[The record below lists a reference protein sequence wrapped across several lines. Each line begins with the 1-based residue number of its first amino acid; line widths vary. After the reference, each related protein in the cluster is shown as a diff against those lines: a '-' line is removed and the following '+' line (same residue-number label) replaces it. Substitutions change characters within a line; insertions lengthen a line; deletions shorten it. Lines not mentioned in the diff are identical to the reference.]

1 LLVLVRL
8 TSFLARAVSADS
20 DKRSLVAFSDV
31 GKRIQQVELA
41 FFKAEQKLI
50 GLGAEL
56 SKSVDTDRLIAIGQL
71 ARAILTEFS
80 SVPKQMLKSSFLLG
94 VPSSGTVSAAAA
106 RPARPL
112 PSFTTALDLHQS
124 ELPEPV
130 PPMPSDSVDAA
141 PPPLPSDSDVVAD
154 DSDEHDLRSS
164 SFSSTSSAFSS
175 FASTTMSF
183 TMSGEAPPPL
193 PLHSSQEFAATGDTA
208 PPSPTRGQSGRQLL
222 TSILLTLTDNL
233 SLPRAQIDALLRT
246 ANDPGDAASVRA
258 LESVIAS
265 AESALAQLKSKNV
278 HRQAREVDKQRRAR
292 VTDMNRHLAEG
303 AEVLFGK
310 PWPFDE
316 PDSDDNVVWVTATPA
331 AAAADDAVTPA
342 SRKLQQKLSFSSK
355 VKATAAA
362 AAAARDLRVL
372 RAVALHKLLSF
383 VMPLE
388 PHRAVDTA
396 TLVPV
401 FVVTFETFAVA
412 PGAPPLDGAAL
423 LGLIVRRFRGPR
435 DAAHPAQAKF
445 DAAKAALRDA
455 VAHLVYVWV
464 ERYPHMLAADE
475 AFLMRALMGAF
486 KQVVEKSAPARLKQ
500 AFELFEKQKLAL
512 SHVPPSRFG
521 ATVPLSEASFTALD
535 VGAVCNEW
543 SLIEYELF
551 RQIAPSEFLRQAW
564 NKADKQVRAPNMLRY
579 IDWFNQMSRWVQT
592 AVLAETTMAARA
604 AVIGRCIEF
613 GEKLLALNNFNALM
627 EILSALNNSAVFR
640 LKRSWCLLPAAMVA
654 RFEQLNERMSPS
666 HNYKTYRAALAR
678 CRARGETYLAFLGV
692 SHTDLT
698 FADDAN
704 EDWIGERINIEKA
717 TLVGEAI
724 LVALDGLRQ
733 PYAFASDQRARNFL
747 LSGACWDDHD
757 IYRISMMRE
766 GRLSDKE
773 KAELEASGRRATRM
787 PELSAGSLGQQ
798 REVDT
803 RSKLSEKDWSVLSA
817 LGAVESHAAG
827 AVVINAG
834 AVLLSWLRVRAGHVR
849 VEVMIDDEWQLV
861 RELGPG
867 SLFGHAE
874 ALLSP
879 MVSPETL
886 FRCVATRQTELCV
899 VRRAAVLP
907 LMETDFELSQRFWL
921 NIAQALAEQLRQLP
935 FTRAAFLAQVAAG
948 AAAASPAAA
957 SQRHVSK
964 ADLSLPKRRARG
976 GDVGAELEEKSLAF
990 YSCSILHR
998 IDSKGTLYVQKN
1010 RLVMLS
1016 TVFGVVR
1023 TRKLGYEAIRGL
1035 RLDEGS
1041 GRVTVRTD
1049 DGDDTVL
1056 HKFKDGK
1063 AAAAMSMIEAVRVA
1077 HLGAGGGGGGD
1088 ELARRNTSTN
1098 EEREALTEADWELLT
1113 KGAKRV
1119 KLARDEA
1126 VVREGD
1132 VYQCVYQIA
1141 SGQCRVTA
1149 RSGSVLAT
1157 LHEGE
1162 VFGEVSFVQRS
1173 PTGASATVIA
1183 DGGDVELIVL
1193 EGYYVY
1199 AASQEKPGFGGRFFR
1214 YLSTVLAQRIEKR
1227 EAVLFE
1233 EEEIQ

>member
-1 LLVLVRL
+1 
-8 TSFLARAVSADS
+8 
-20 DKRSLVAFSDV
+20 
-31 GKRIQQVELA
+31 VELA
-41 FFKAEQKLI
+41 FFKAEQKLL
-50 GLGAEL
+50 GLSAEL
-56 SKSVDTDRLIAIGQL
+56 SKSVDTERLIVVGQL
-71 ARAILTEFS
+71 ARAVLTEFS
-80 SVPKQMLKSSFLLG
+80 AVPKPMLKTGFLTSSSNSTVLAT
-94 VPSSGTVSAAAA
+94 SGTVSAAAS

-112 PSFTTALDLHQS
+112 PAFATALDLHQVEVS
-124 ELPEPV
+124 EPLPPI
-130 PPMPSDSVDAA
+130 PTTSGVDMDV
-141 PPPLPSDSDVVAD
+141 PPPLPHDSDVVAD
-154 DSDEHDLRSS
+154 DSDDHELRSS
-164 SFSSTSSAFSS
+164 SFSSTSST
-175 FASTTMSF
+175 FASSTMSF
-183 TMSGEAPPPL
+183 SMSTEMPPPL
-193 PLHSSQEFAATGDTA
+193 PLHSSQEFPSASETA
-208 PPSPTRGQSGRQLL
+208 PSSPRSGQGGRQLL
-222 TSILLTLTDNL
+222 TSILLTITDSL
-233 SLPRAQIDALLRT
+233 CLPRAQIDALLRN
-246 ANDPGDAASVRA
+246 ANDPGDAASLRT
-258 LESVIAS
+258 LENVVA
-265 AESALAQLKSKNV
+265 AADGAMTQLKSKNA
-278 HRQAREVDKQRRAR
+278 HRQAREADKQRRVR
-292 VTDMNRHLAEG
+292 VSDMNRHLAEG
-303 AEVLFGK
+303 AEMLFGK
-310 PWPFDE
+310 SWPFDE
-316 PDSDDNVVWVTATPA
+316 PDSDDNVVWVTAPLVEDPTASPVTPA
-331 AAAADDAVTPA
+331 A
-342 SRKLQQKLSFSSK
+342 RKLQQKLSFSSK
-355 VKATAAA
+355 VKAAASA
-362 AAAARDLRVL
+362 TVATRDLRVL

-388 PHRAVDTA
+388 VHRSVDTT

-401 FVVTFETFAVA
+401 FIVTFETFAVA

-423 LGLIVRRFRGPR
+423 LGVIVRRFRGPR
-435 DAAHPAQAKF
+435 DTAHPAQARF
-445 DAAKAALRDA
+445 DASKAAVRDA
-455 VAHLVYVWV
+455 VANLVFTWV
-464 ERYPHMLAADE
+464 ERYPHMLLADE

-486 KQVVEKSAPARLKQ
+486 KQVVESKSAPPRLKQ

-512 SHVPPSRFG
+512 SHMPPSRFG
-521 ATVPLSEASFTALD
+521 TNTPLSEASFTTLD
-535 VGAVCNEW
+535 VNTVCNEW

-564 NKADKQVRAPNMLRY
+564 NKGDKQVRAPNMLRY

-592 AVLAETTMAARA
+592 AVLSEATVTARA
-604 AVIGRCIEF
+604 AVIGRCIEI

-640 LKRSWCLLPAAMVA
+640 LKRSWFLLPAAMVA

-666 HNYKTYRAALAR
+666 YNYKTYRTTLAR

-692 SHTDLT
+692 THTDLT

-704 EDWIGERINIEKA
+704 EDWIGERINVEKA

-733 PYAFASDQRARNFL
+733 PYAFASDVRARNFL

-766 GRLSDKE
+766 TRLSDKE
-773 KAELEASGRRATRM
+773 KAELEATGRRATRM

-803 RSKLSEKDWSVLSA
+803 RGKLSDKDWSVLSA
-817 LGAVESHAAG
+817 LGTVESHAGG

-834 AVLLSWLRVRAGHVR
+834 AALQSWLRVKAGHVR
-849 VEVMIDDEWQLV
+849 VEVQINDEWQLV

-921 NIAQALAEQLRQLP
+921 NIAQALAEQLRLLP
-935 FTRAAFLAQVAAG
+935 FTREAFLNAAMAG
-948 AAAASPAAA
+948 ASSAPMPASH
-957 SQRHVSK
+957 RHVSK
-964 ADLSLPKRRARG
+964 ADLSLPKRRAKG
-976 GDVGAELEEKSLAF
+976 GDVGAELEEKSLAL

-1035 RLDEGS
+1035 RFDESS

-1049 DGDDTVL
+1049 DGDDTIL

-1063 AAAAMSMIEAVRVA
+1063 AAAAMSMIEAVRIA
-1077 HLGAGGGGGGD
+1077 HVGGGGGGGGAGSAGGHED
-1088 ELARRNTSTN
+1088 MARRGSSTN
-1098 EEREALTEADWELLT
+1098 EEREALTEADWNLLT

-1162 VFGEVSFVQRS
+1162 VFGEISFVQRS
-1173 PTGASATVIA
+1173 ATGASATVIA

-1199 AASQEKPGFGGRFFR
+1199 AASQENAGFGGRFFR
-1214 YLSTVLAQRIEKR
+1214 YLATVLAQRIQKR
-1227 EAVLFE
+1227 ESVLFE
-1233 EEEIQ
+1233 EEEIQSQ